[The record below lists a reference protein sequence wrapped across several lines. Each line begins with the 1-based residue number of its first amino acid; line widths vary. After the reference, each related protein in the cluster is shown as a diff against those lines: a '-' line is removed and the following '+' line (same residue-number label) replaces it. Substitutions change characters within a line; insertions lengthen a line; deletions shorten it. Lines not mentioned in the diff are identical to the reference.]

1 MREESCPLAMWI
13 LGLFIVAVI
22 VDMAQQLR

>member
-1 MREESCPLAMWI
+1 MREETCPLAMWI

-22 VDMAQQLR
+22 V